1 MKKIVKEF
9 LGNLKPY
16 FDYIMTLG
24 FKKLGV
30 HFICLVLISFI
41 ALLVYLPIGLIN
53 DFIVTLL
60 GSLIGNVPNIIYG
73 ILEVI
78 TELASLVCS
87 FLFFMYMF
95 NQRYKDVYKDEILNA
110 GKEDKKDKINPVDL
124 NKKIEQK
131 IELPELDLPK
141 KK

>member
-1 MKKIVKEF
+1 MIKNFLSNVKS
-9 LGNLKPY
+9 Y
-16 FDYIMTLG
+16 IDYIMTLG
-24 FKKLGV
+24 FKDLFR
-30 HFICLVLISFI
+30 HFISLVVVILI
-41 ALLVYLPIGLIN
+41 ALIVYIPIGLVR
-53 DFIVTLL
+53 DFVIESF
-60 GSLIGNVPNIIYG
+60 GSLVTNPPIV
-73 ILEVI
+73 VI
-78 TELASLVCS
+78 TIIGIIFDAISIVCAV
-87 FLFFMYMF
+87 LCFMYMF